1 MTTTTPLSEEEH
13 YQIVGV
19 ETDEAAIEKVVK
31 LSTAA
36 AAVSILCNL
45 VVLFLAS
52 RKKETDEESHQPIY
66 QRIMS
71 ALAISGTLLEAN
83 YFVAGI
89 SGSAL
94 NVMTLKLPFQGDEV
108 TIMNQGSESISIGC
122 YMQAFVDAYFYI
134 VYIFC
139 CVWLC
144 LYFLLKLNYGVAR
157 VSKCAEVSA
166 YLIIFLLAF
175 GDVSFSYMDG
185 GTVASNP
192 SYGICS
198 IFPQSDIDYYFFPMI
213 LGAVFLLGIL
223 SMLLIIFKTFRD
235 EQEINRM
242 TSIQQGSQ
250 PFQGK
255 FEATKDIA
263 IQAFALVIFLFF
275 GFYLQVFAIY
285 QTGFVYE
292 VTALILYL
300 SQGVYNLTLY
310 LWFEVRNKQKQ
321 FPDMSKKDI
330 LLSIFNHDLDSERRF
345 SQVVSTEQTPLM
357 VDRKRCLVDMTLVEN
372 DMCEGVLRDLD
383 EIDRKVNEEEEDDE
397 EMVRQRQAKR
407 EEEARRQKL
416 QAENMQMHS
425 GAYTSVKDMEDF
437 QKLMLSS
444 FDDMKQELADRKQ
457 QHYNSSRESN
467 VPVRLRYGS
476 IDPSTFR
483 IDETEKEID
492 NLSADGTRDPLQQPG
507 EAVKLP
513 QIQEE
518 ENGEADTKK
527 KAKEDSVASSQDLSG
542 LEEGAFEDDEDDN
555 VAAGAAPPMHSG
567 YTFISDLT
575 SISTLRF

>member
-1 MTTTTPLSEEEH
+1 
-13 YQIVGV
+13 
-19 ETDEAAIEKVVK
+19 
-31 LSTAA
+31 
-36 AAVSILCNL
+36 
-45 VVLFLAS
+45 
-52 RKKETDEESHQPIY
+52 
-66 QRIMS
+66 
-71 ALAISGTLLEAN
+71 
-83 YFVAGI
+83 
-89 SGSAL
+89 
-94 NVMTLKLPFQGDEV
+94 MTLKSPFQGDEV
-108 TIMNQGSESISIGC
+108 TIMNQGSETISIGC
-122 YMQAFVDAYFYI
+122 YMQAFVDAYFYDA
-134 VYIFC
+134 YMFC
-139 CVWLC
+139 FVWLC
-144 LYFLLKLNYGVAR
+144 LYFLLKLNYGIAR
-157 VSKCAEVSA
+157 ISKCAEVSA

-185 GTVASNP
+185 GTVAPNP

-198 IFPQSDIDYYFFPMI
+198 IFSQSYGSFFPM
-213 LGAVFLLGIL
+213 LMGAVFLLGIL

-242 TSIQQGSQ
+242 TSIQQDIQ
-250 PFQGK
+250 PSRGK

-263 IQAFALVIFLFF
+263 IQAFALMIFLFF

-321 FPDMSKKDI
+321 FPDMRRKDI
-330 LLSIFNHDLDSERRF
+330 LLSIFNHDLDSERRC

-383 EIDRKVNEEEEDDE
+383 EIDRKVNEEEDDE

-407 EEEARRQKL
+407 EEEARRQTL
-416 QAENMQMHS
+416 EAENMQMHS

-444 FDDMKQELADRKQ
+444 FDNMKEELVDRKQ
-457 QHYNSSRESN
+457 QHYNSSRKSN

-476 IDPSTFR
+476 VDPSTFR

-518 ENGEADTKK
+518 KNGEADTKK

-555 VAAGAAPPMHSG
+555 VAAGAAPPMQHSG
-567 YTFISDLT
+567 YTVISDLT